1 MRPLLLAFACIISS
15 LSFAQNSRT
24 IEGILQDEKGE
35 LIPFANVYVQGST
48 IGTTTNMEGVFILKT
63 PNNQNLEIVFQYIGF
78 IKKVVPVTFWDN
90 KIQPIITLEK
100 ENFELSTF
108 TVTANGKDPAYAII
122 KQAQKKRKKHLEQL
136 DAYSGKVYMKGGF
149 YLDQIPK
156 SIPLI
161 VSSEDMPD
169 SSELGLL
176 GLTESV
182 ANFYFE
188 QPNNFKEEMLATKI
202 SGFSNGYSWN
212 RVDQVI
218 YNFYE
223 NMIKIPGLSDR
234 EFLSPIAST
243 AMATYNF
250 KLEGTF
256 KENTYTVNK
265 ILVTPKRNADLAFDG
280 YIYITEGLWNIYAI
294 DLRVQKPTPIKL
306 ADTVRFKQS
315 YALISDDIWL
325 PRSLEMEVY
334 LKFLGFGIRYHAVG
348 MFSNYN
354 LQPNFDKNF
363 FSNEVFIVTDSVKKI
378 DSTFWE
384 QSRQIELSAEEKINY
399 HEGDSIEKR
408 MNSPEYLDS
417 LDAKNNKLK
426 VGDIILQG
434 YSHRNRYK
442 KRNWSVDPLL
452 SIVQFNTVEGLVIQ
466 PYVTINDY
474 SDRKTRGQYDFGL
487 RYGHETATFSPQF
500 AYSRSLNQKKLS
512 GLSFEFGETMR
523 QINNTNPIA
532 EEFNTYYTLFS
543 EQNFAKYYRSRYAK
557 FRYQYE
563 VVNGWLA
570 GVSVGYESRISEH
583 NRTNYTWKNVNHRVF
598 TPNIGI
604 KENNSF
610 TINLVNK
617 ITFKQKYETYPD
629 KKVVVGST
637 WPNFYV
643 ISNNAIA
650 TKSGDVSYNQIKLAI
665 DDNVSVGNVG
675 RLYYTGVI
683 GKFLNQKNLSFVDYE
698 HFNGNE
704 IVFTPDIPDVKYDL
718 ASSLENRLK
727 FHTLP
732 FYSMSTNNAFV
743 EAHVEHH
750 FNGFIV
756 NKLPLIR
763 RTKFQTIV
771 GVNALYT
778 DAKKEFTELFLGV
791 DNILGLI
798 RVDFAA
804 GYTKGG
810 KIEPV
815 FRIALKASF

>member
-63 PNNQNLEIVFQYIGF
+63 PNNQKLEIVFQYIGF
-78 IKKVVPVTFWDN
+78 IKKVVSITFWDN
-90 KIQPIITLEK
+90 KTQPVIVLEK

-122 KQAQKKRKKHLEQL
+122 KQAQKKRKKHLKQL
-136 DAYSGKVYMKGGF
+136 DAYSGKVYMKGGL
-149 YLDQIPK
+149 YLDQIPE
-156 SIPLI
+156 SIPLLI
-161 VSSEDMPD
+161 SSEDMPD
-169 SSELGLL
+169 SSELGLV

-182 ANFYFE
+182 ANFYFA
-188 QPNNFKEEMLATKI
+188 QPDNYKEEMLASKI

-212 RVDQVI
+212 RVNQVI

-223 NMIKIPGLSDR
+223 NLIKIPGLSDR

-243 AMATYNF
+243 AMATYDF

-256 KENTYTVNK
+256 KENDYTVNK
-265 ILVTPKRNADLAFDG
+265 ILVTPKRPADLAFDG
-280 YIYITEGLWNIYAI
+280 YIYITEELWNIYAI
-294 DLRVQKPTPIKL
+294 DLSVQKPTPLKL
-306 ADTVRFKQS
+306 ADTVRFKQN

-334 LKFLGFGIRYHAVG
+334 FKFLGFGINYHAVG
-348 MFSNYN
+348 MFSNYDI
-354 LQPNFDKNF
+354 QPNFDKNF
-363 FSNEVFIVTDSVKKI
+363 FSNEVFVVTDTVKKI

-384 QSRQIELSAEEKINY
+384 QSRQVELSTEEKTNY
-399 HEGDSIEKR
+399 FEGDSIEKR
-408 MNSPEYLDS
+408 MNSPAYLDS
-417 LDAKNNKLK
+417 LDAKHNKLK
-426 VGDIILQG
+426 IGKLLLQG
-434 YSHRNRYK
+434 YNHRNRYK
-442 KRNWSVDPLL
+442 KRNWSIDPLI

-466 PYVTINDY
+466 PYITINDY
-474 SDRKTRGQYDFGL
+474 SDRNAKGQYDFGL
-487 RYGHETATFSPQF
+487 RYGHLTKTFSPQF
-500 AYSRSLNQKKLS
+500 AYTRSVNQKKLS
-512 GLSFEFGETMR
+512 GIGFEAGETMR
-523 QINNTNPIA
+523 QINNVNPIA
-532 EEFNTYYTLFS
+532 EEFNTYYTLFA

-557 FRYQYE
+557 FRYQHE
-563 VVNGWLA
+563 LVNGWLA
-570 GVSVGYESRISEH
+570 GISVGYESRISER
-583 NRTNYTWKNVNHRVF
+583 NRTNYTWKNVEHRDF
-598 TPNIGI
+598 ISNIGI
-604 KENNSF
+604 KENNSLTF
-610 TINLVNK
+610 NFVNK

-637 WPNFYV
+637 WPDLYV

-650 TKSGDVSYNQIKLAI
+650 ISSNDVSYNQIKLAI
-665 DDNVSVGNVG
+665 DDNISLGNVG
-675 RLYYTGVI
+675 RFYYTGAA

-698 HFNGNE
+698 HFNGNQV
-704 IVFTPDIPDVKYDL
+704 VFTPELMSAKYDL
-718 ASSLENRLK
+718 VSPLENRLK

-732 FYSMSTNNAFV
+732 FYSMSTSNAFV

-763 RTKFQTIV
+763 RTKFQTIA
-771 GVNALYT
+771 GANALYT
-778 DAKKEFTELFLGV
+778 DAKKEFTELYLGV
-791 DNILGLI
+791 DNIFGLI

-804 GYTKGG
+804 GYVKGG

-815 FRIALKASF
+815 YRIALKASF